1 MSIRKEE
8 EESVGTQHVFAL
20 PFSSSPKT
28 SSFFYV
34 NVFTFPAMPS
44 HLRPPGVWL
53 SVGASGLQTQGCPLK
68 QDNQGCDVTN
78 YKYSRYS
85 N

>member
-34 NVFTFPAMPS
+34 NVFIFPAMPS
-44 HLRPPGVWL
+44 HLRPPGVCL

-68 QDNQGCDVTN
+68 QDNRGVT
-78 YKYSRYS
+78 
-85 N
+85 